1 MIMIPSRFSPYVF
14 SFFMSLLM
22 SGVMSFCITTLNL
35 GWVNN
40 LLLLWL
46 QAWSAAFV
54 IAFPTIVLVTP
65 LVRKLVT
72 LVISTPKQNGLV

>member
-1 MIMIPSRFSPYVF
+1 MMIPSRYSPYVF

-22 SGVMSFCITTLNL
+22 SGVMSFCITALNL

-46 QAWSAAFV
+46 KAWSAAFV

-65 LVRKLVT
+65 LVRKLVS
-72 LVISTPKQNGLV
+72 LVINAPKQNGLV

>member
-1 MIMIPSRFSPYVF
+1 MMIPSRYSTYVF

-22 SGVMSFCITTLNL
+22 SGVMSFCITALNL
-35 GWVNN
+35 GWVTD

-46 QAWSAAFV
+46 KAWSAAFV

-65 LVRKLVT
+65 LVRKLVS
-72 LVISTPKQNGLV
+72 LVISAPKQNSLV

>member
-1 MIMIPSRFSPYVF
+1 MIPSRYSPYVF

-22 SGVMSFCITTLNL
+22 SGVMSFCITLLNL
-35 GWVNN
+35 GWVTG
-40 LLLLWL
+40 LLMLWL

-65 LVRKLVT
+65 LVRKLVS
-72 LVISTPKQNGLV
+72 LVVRPAQA

>member
-1 MIMIPSRFSPYVF
+1 MIPSRYSPYVF

-22 SGVMSFCITTLNL
+22 SGVMSFCITLLNL
-35 GWVNN
+35 GWVAD
-40 LLLLWL
+40 LLMLWL

-65 LVRKLVT
+65 LVRKLVS
-72 LVISTPKQNGLV
+72 LVVRPAQA

>member
-1 MIMIPSRFSPYVF
+1 MMIPSRYSPYVF

-35 GWVNN
+35 GWVAD
-40 LLLLWL
+40 LLWL
-46 QAWSAAFV
+46 WLKAWSAAFV

-65 LVRKLVT
+65 LVRKLVS
-72 LVISTPKQNGLV
+72 LVISAPKQNGLV